1 MIVNWIYGKKN
12 FHDIDFFEGILLVVK
27 PHHAEVRAERAAE
40 DDNPTEWTLK
50 RAANQLLLQQ
60 KSSLRKR
67 SRRKR
72 KPF

>member
-1 MIVNWIYGKKN
+1 MIVNWIYGKFF

-27 PHHAEVRAERAAE
+27 PHHAKVRAERAAE
-40 DDNPTEWTLK
+40 DENPTEWTLK